1 MMTTAPAWAPTCTA
15 SPEGKTQTRS
25 YLIQTASERQSAT
38 IGPQRRQADIETH
51 TEALK
56 PRLPCNQIASIEIN
70 TTQKKKKCFWLH
82 GLEVTLVKNEVWQKR
97 KPLLRAHVH
106 ISFWGQKSAWELREK
121 NTAPRL
127 VSVITIPWQPWHCPF
142 AVLIDIRTS
151 VARRT
156 WVHDIICMRQITLNI
171 NASAGKNKTSDVT
184 SGFLKK
190 LRDFQLE
197 ALGTDAQK
205 RRSAWKN
212 KGCWEL
218 HLHLLSGCLLLP
230 QHSLLIGNTWNRML
244 YGHGPFLH
252 LTSNKRENDAILY
265 SPQCCK

>member
-121 NTAPRL
+121 NTARRL

-171 NASAGKNKTSDVT
+171 NASAGKKKKQVMSPAAFWKSWEIFN
-184 SGFLKK
+184 LKHSEQTRK
-190 LRDFQLE
+190 KGGVLGKIKDAGSCTFICWAAVCCCPNTRSS
-197 ALGTDAQK
+197 LGTHETECCMD
-205 RRSAWKN
+205 
-212 KGCWEL
+212 
-218 HLHLLSGCLLLP
+218 
-230 QHSLLIGNTWNRML
+230 TD
-244 YGHGPFLH
+244 PFY
-252 LTSNKRENDAILY
+252 I
-265 SPQCCK
+265 